1 MVDEIQEPTV
11 EDQIK
16 NIVFQLIWM
25 QSQMHQFKRQ
35 FSKSEIKK
43 IVDEVYNEECHRLET
58 LRDDTVQV
66 LRLLV
71 DKGIMSQKELNEVL
85 QK

>member
-1 MVDEIQEPTV
+1 MEIQEPTA
-11 EDQIK
+11 EDQLK
-16 NIVFQLIWM
+16 NIVQQLIWM
-25 QSQMHQFKRQ
+25 QEQMFQFKRQ
-35 FSKSEIKK
+35 VSKPEIKK
-43 IVDEVYNEECHRLET
+43 IVDEVYNEECYRLET
-58 LRDDTVQV
+58 LRDDAVQV